1 MSSSSPLPKNAIHSI
16 GIENLRLG
24 GLGDMRAL
32 RYLVEGLK
40 WIHGTTFTAIE
51 IELDPS
57 SFSMSSVSL
66 VLESGLRIS
75 YAWQETTP
83 GSFYLLPQETSG
95 STTSQSLW
103 PTDSTEPEPSSSTP
117 TSSTTDSPSTPKSS
131 ATLACQDCFD
141 YGIKCSLPCRT
152 TDTRY
157 GM

>member
-24 GLGDMRAL
+24 ALGMSSL
-32 RYLVEGLK
+32 RRLVEELK

-51 IELDPS
+51 IELDAS
-57 SFSMSSVSL
+57 SYSMSSVSL
-66 VLESGLRIS
+66 ALESGRKIS
-75 YAWQETTP
+75 YTFQEVTP

-95 STTSQSLW
+95 STTSQSSS